1 MITKTF
7 KVMNPAG
14 FHVRPI
20 KTFVQTANQFPCK
33 ISVISKGKKVNGKS
47 SLSMLTLGIAAQDE
61 VTLEIDGEREE
72 EAMKVLGE
80 LLVQI
85 HE

>member
-1 MITKTF
+1 MISQSFT
-7 KVMNPAG
+7 VMNPAG

-20 KTFVQTANQFPCK
+20 KTFVQAASQFPCK
-33 ISVISKGKKVNGKS
+33 VSVLAKGKKVNGKS

-61 VTLEIDGEREE
+61 VTLEIDGEQEQ
-72 EAMKVLGE
+72 EAMKTLGE
-80 LLVQI
+80 ILVQI